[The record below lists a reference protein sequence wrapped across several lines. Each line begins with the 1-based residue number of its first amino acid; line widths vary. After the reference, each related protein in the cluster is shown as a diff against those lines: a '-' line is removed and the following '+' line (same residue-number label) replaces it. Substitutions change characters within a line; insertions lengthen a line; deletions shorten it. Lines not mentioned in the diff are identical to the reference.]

1 MLKKNILIASYNL
14 DFGGIET
21 SLINLLKSFNY
32 DKYSVTLVLEE
43 KKGVFLKSVPK
54 CVNIKEYKVCTYKNI
69 FVRKF
74 INLINRI
81 IFIIGNYNRYDASIC
96 YATYSGPCGFVART
110 SSKNSILYVHSNYY
124 QAFNKDINKTKA
136 FFDNLKINKYKH
148 VIFVS
153 NESKKDLCNIY
164 PQIKNKSVTI
174 NNLVD
179 YKTIVELSQKKLNI
193 KKTRKRVFLFVGR
206 LDESSKRLTLL
217 LDAAKKC
224 NGENIN
230 AVFWIVGSGPDE
242 KKYKNIVK
250 KEKLNNVLF
259 LGAKKN
265 PYPYVKA
272 CDYLILTSRY
282 EGFPV
287 VYNEAIVLNKP
298 IITTIDVSDDYI
310 SIPNRF
316 GYVVS
321 ENDIYDKIK
330 ELSTRKEKINEK
342 VNFESINNERI
353 KLLERIMENK
363 R

>member
-1 MLKKNILIASYNL
+1 M
-14 DFGGIET
+14 
-21 SLINLLKSFNY
+21 
-32 DKYSVTLVLEE
+32 
-43 KKGVFLKSVPK
+43 
-54 CVNIKEYKVCTYKNI
+54 
-69 FVRKF
+69 
-74 INLINRI
+74 
-81 IFIIGNYNRYDASIC
+81 
-96 YATYSGPCGFVART
+96 
-110 SSKNSILYVHSNYY
+110 
-124 QAFNKDINKTKA
+124 
-136 FFDNLKINKYKH
+136 
-148 VIFVS
+148 
-153 NESKKDLCNIY
+153 
-164 PQIKNKSVTI
+164 
-174 NNLVD
+174 
-179 YKTIVELSQKKLNI
+179 
-193 KKTRKRVFLFVGR
+193 GR

-217 LDAAKKC
+217 LDVAKKC
-224 NGENIN
+224 NEENIN

-342 VNFESINNERI
+342 VNFENINNERI

>member
-1 MLKKNILIASYNL
+1 MGIYLNPDNRPFSRIFNSEIYVDHSLLIEYTNR
-14 DFGGIET
+14 I
-21 SLINLLKSFNY
+21 Y
-32 DKYSVTLVLEE
+32 DKDNNMICVSRPRRFGKSTDANMLVAYYS
-43 KKGVFLKSVPK
+43 KGCDS
-54 CVNIKEYKVCTYKNI
+54 
-69 FVRKF
+69 RK
-74 INLINRI
+74 I
-81 IFIIGNYNRYDASIC
+81 
-96 YATYSGPCGFVART
+96 
-110 SSKNSILYVHSNYY
+110 
-124 QAFNKDINKTKA
+124 
-136 FFDNLKINKYKH
+136 FDNLKINKYKH

-217 LDAAKKC
+217 LDVAKKC
-224 NGENIN
+224 NEENIN

-272 CDYLILTSRY
+272 CDYLVLTSRY

-298 IITTIDVSDDYI
+298 IITTIDVSDDCI

>member
-1 MLKKNILIASYNL
+1 M
-14 DFGGIET
+14 
-21 SLINLLKSFNY
+21 
-32 DKYSVTLVLEE
+32 
-43 KKGVFLKSVPK
+43 
-54 CVNIKEYKVCTYKNI
+54 
-69 FVRKF
+69 
-74 INLINRI
+74 
-81 IFIIGNYNRYDASIC
+81 
-96 YATYSGPCGFVART
+96 
-110 SSKNSILYVHSNYY
+110 
-124 QAFNKDINKTKA
+124 
-136 FFDNLKINKYKH
+136 
-148 VIFVS
+148 
-153 NESKKDLCNIY
+153 
-164 PQIKNKSVTI
+164 
-174 NNLVD
+174 
-179 YKTIVELSQKKLNI
+179 
-193 KKTRKRVFLFVGR
+193 
-206 LDESSKRLTLL
+206 
-217 LDAAKKC
+217 
-224 NGENIN
+224 
-230 AVFWIVGSGPDE
+230 GSGPDE